1 MPGARTVIRKG
12 LIDKEKID
20 PHDDPFGTE
29 RAWTMIPKSGNRFPA
44 FAKPASA
51 GEARSDKIM
60 RKQKD
65 RAPIPI
71 QSERKEL

>member
-12 LIDKEKID
+12 LLDKEKID

-29 RAWTMIPKSGNRFPA
+29 RAWTMIPKSGYRF
-44 FAKPASA
+44 
-51 GEARSDKIM
+51 SDKIM
-60 RKQKD
+60 RKQED